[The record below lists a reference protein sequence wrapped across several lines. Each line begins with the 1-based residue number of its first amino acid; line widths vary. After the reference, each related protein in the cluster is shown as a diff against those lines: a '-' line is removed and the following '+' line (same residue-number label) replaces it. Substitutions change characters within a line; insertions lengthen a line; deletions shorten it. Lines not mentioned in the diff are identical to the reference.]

1 MDIKVYK
8 KEEVKQP
15 DGSEYVFMPNI
26 IDLIPD
32 IVETDEGEVITG
44 CTLIEDPKE
53 ELEQQCALATIWQK
67 GLDPLD
73 LESGIRWSQ
82 AILEEI
88 NSLQLVQDIIDAVAD
103 VTTTVVVSFD
113 VVEDDN
119 GQQYLTYKLTEVA

>member
-32 IVETDEGEVITG
+32 ITETEDGEIING

>member
-32 IVETDEGEVITG
+32 ITETEDGEIING
-44 CTLIEDPKE
+44 CTLIEDSKE

-113 VVEDDN
+113 VVEDDS